1 MKNAIDWE
9 ELSLEA
15 SQDRRR
21 ERRIPLAF
29 PVEVSGFDQNGRYFS
44 EQTMTADISES
55 GCRFHLKIQVHCGAV
70 VALKVVSRGN
80 SKALPDRPLLFQVAR
95 VKQEGDGDGWVV
107 GAVKLQPES
116 LWCVAFPA
124 LERRTT
130 PVS

>member
-1 MKNAIDWE
+1 MNNAIDWE

-44 EQTMTADISES
+44 EQTMTTDISES
-55 GCRFHLKIQVHCGAV
+55 GCRFYLKIRVDRGAM
-70 VALKVVSRGN
+70 VALKVVSRGG

-95 VKQEGDGDGWVV
+95 VTQEGDGWVV

-116 LWCVAFPA
+116 LWCVAFPIV
-124 LERRTT
+124 ERRPTT
-130 PVS
+130 FS